1 MKFKLAFGISTTLLV
16 AAVAGNILQSSEA
29 APPQK
34 PGAKKTSAP
43 AQVADYGAAVA
54 YFNQGVGAGNAK
66 NYLQA
71 VQLYKASRA
80 ADPDYL
86 NAYVNEVAS
95 YLSLNRPDLAI
106 DTASKGIAR
115 CNKNNDDNKMVWE
128 ILHQNRGNAY
138 ILTKQ
143 PQKAVSDYTESLI
156 HDISGRGCIARAKR
170 GVAYVELAE
179 YQKAESDFDS
189 ILQSRQNDTA
199 IQTAKVVAD
208 AGRKILSVKMQAD
221 SLKALMQCKDFLS
234 NHDYDKAIAAAN
246 TAVNISPKSV
256 DALLMR
262 STCYAAKHQVD
273 RSDADL
279 SAAEKLSPNDGK
291 VANIAGMAHL
301 IEGDSEKAVGDFQT
315 ALARHYSN
323 AQLYLGMS
331 AAQLQLSRFDDAVK
345 SVNEA
350 IRLSP
355 NDAEGYNLRSLVY
368 LITNTPENSIAD
380 ANTYL
385 EKTSWKGI
393 HSADSFLRIY
403 MLSKQLDQKDASNKI
418 LETAATQLKSDEQMQ
433 RVIGL
438 FQGKIDEDALL
449 KAATN
454 PVEKT
459 DAQISIAI
467 KAVVDG
473 DKTKAEKL
481 LREVKATGSK
491 NSEFYLTGIVQLAR
505 MLGTY
510 TPPKVEPA

>member
-1 MKFKLAFGISTTLLV
+1 MKFKSAFGISTTLFV
-16 AAVAGNILQSSEA
+16 AAVSGHLLQSAEA

-34 PGAKKTSAP
+34 QASKKTTAP
-43 AQVADYGAAVA
+43 ERDVNTGAAIT
-54 YFNQGVGAGNAK
+54 YFNQGVGATNAK

-71 VQLYKASRA
+71 VQFYKASRD

-95 YLSLNRPDLAI
+95 YLSLSRPDLAI

-115 CNKNNDDNKMVWE
+115 CNKNNDDDKMVWE
-128 ILHQNRGNAY
+128 VLHQNRGNAY
-138 ILTKQ
+138 MLVQQ
-143 PQKAVSDYTESLI
+143 PQKAVADYTESMI
-156 HDISGRGCIARAKR
+156 HDISQRGCIARAKR
-170 GVAYVELAE
+170 GVAYVELGE
-179 YQKAESDFDS
+179 YQKAENDFNF
-189 ILQSRQNDTA
+189 IAQLRQNDTA
-199 IQTAKVVAD
+199 TQTARVLVD
-208 AGRKILSVKMQAD
+208 AGRKILNSKMQAD
-221 SLKALMQCKDFLS
+221 SAKALMQCKDFLT
-234 NHDYDKAIAAAN
+234 NHDYDKAIVSAN
-246 TAVNISPKSV
+246 TAVSISPKNL

-273 RSDADL
+273 KSDADL

-291 VANIAGMAHL
+291 VSNIAGIAHL
-301 IEGDSEKAVGDFQT
+301 MEGDSEKAVADFQT
-315 ALARHYSN
+315 ALARNYSN

-331 AAQLQLSRFDDAVK
+331 AAQSQLSRFDDAVK

-355 NDAEGYNLRSLVY
+355 NDSEGYNLRSLVY

-380 ANTYL
+380 ANAYL

-403 MLSKQLDQKDASNKI
+403 MLSKQLDQKDAADKI
-418 LETAATQLKSDEQMQ
+418 LETAATQLKSDQQIQ
-433 RVIGL
+433 RVIEL
-438 FQGKIDEDALL
+438 FQGKIDADALL
-449 KAATN
+449 KAATT
-454 PVEKT
+454 PVQKT

-473 DKTKAEKL
+473 DKKKAEEL